1 MTDIETSVV
10 ISAQTDE
17 LQSGLEAAANSVQAA
32 TDAMRAQF
40 AGLGAAAQQAQTQI
54 STASAQVG
62 SSIGALQ
69 ARAAGIA
76 GSVDGMIPNL
86 VGSGRAGQLN
96 TQDERDQINR
106 LSADQKITDEKFAR
120 YKAEIQ
126 NEAAFGKLSA
136 TEAIGQEQDLLDLKW
151 SYDQAY
157 YEKKLAAADNDG
169 RMQEKLLEQQGL
181 AYEKYVTN
189 VQALD
194 AKLAEANKKA
204 WDDLVAPVERA
215 IDRSVTGVIL
225 GTTTVQKAL
234 ANLAQSIIAEF
245 VNSAVRGVFDQ
256 IGNLLAGGLLGGSD
270 QNFSGGL
277 AGAGEE
283 VAGGGLAEG
292 LGPGSLFGSGG
303 LVGGLFKDIG
313 TLFAFKG
320 GGIVPSA
327 QGGWAV
333 PSLGP
338 GGVLAQLHSNEMV
351 LPANISQ
358 GLQSMLAAPA
368 GAGGGSG
375 TGASPVVVNVSAIDS
390 QDVKRFFQ
398 SNGNLMVAALNKAMR
413 NGSALRTA

>member
-40 AGLGAAAQQAQTQI
+40 AGLGAAAQQAQLQI
-54 STASAQVG
+54 SSASAQVG

-69 ARAAGIA
+69 ARAASIA
-76 GSVDGMIPNL
+76 GSMA
-86 VGSGRAGQLN
+86 SQE
-96 TQDERDQINR
+96 ERDQINQ

-120 YKAEIQ
+120 YKAAIQ

-157 YEKKLAAADNDG
+157 FEKKLAAADNDG
-169 RMQEKLLEQQGL
+169 RTQEKLLEQQGL

-194 AKLAEANKKA
+194 AKLAEANKRA

-215 IDRSVTGVIL
+215 IDRSVTGIIL

-256 IGNLLAGGLLGGSD
+256 IGNLLAGSVLRGSD
-270 QNFSGGL
+270 QDFSGGL
-277 AGAGEE
+277 TGAGEE
-283 VAGGGLAEG
+283 VVGGSLAEG
-292 LGPGSLFGSGG
+292 LGLGSLFGSGG

-313 TLFAFKG
+313 TLFAFSG

-398 SNGNLMVAALNKAMR
+398 SNGSLMVAALNKAMR

>member
-1 MTDIETSVV
+1 MPDIETSVV

-17 LQSGLEAAANSVQAA
+17 LQSGMEAAANSVQAA

-40 AGLGAAAQQAQTQI
+40 AGLGAAAQQAQMQI
-54 STASAQVG
+54 SAASAQVG

-69 ARAAGIA
+69 ARAASIA
-76 GSVDGMIPNL
+76 GSVDGIIPDL
-86 VGSGRAGQLN
+86 AGRGRADRQLA
-96 TQDERDQINR
+96 TQDERDQLNR

-120 YKAEIQ
+120 YKAAIE
-126 NEAAFGKLSA
+126 NEAALGKLSA
-136 TEAIGQEQDLLDLKW
+136 AEAIQQEQDLLDLKW

-169 RMQEKLLEQQGL
+169 RTQEKLLEQQQL
-181 AYEKYVTN
+181 AYEKYLTN

-194 AKLAEANKKA
+194 AKLAEANKRT
-204 WDDLVAPVERA
+204 WDELVAPVERA
-215 IDRSVTGVIL
+215 IDRSVTGIIL

-256 IGNLLAGGLLGGSD
+256 IGNLLASGSLRGSD
-270 QNFSGGL
+270 QDFSGGL

-283 VAGGGLAEG
+283 VVGSGLAEG
-292 LGPGSLFGSGG
+292 LGLGSLFGSGG
-303 LVGGLFKDIG
+303 LVGGLFKSIG
-313 TLFAFKG
+313 TLFAFER

-358 GLQSMLAAPA
+358 GLQSMLATPA
-368 GAGGGSG
+368 GAGGES
-375 TGASPVVVNVSAIDS
+375 GASPSPLVVNVSAIDS

-398 SNGNLMVAALNKAMR
+398 SNGSLLVAALNKAMR
-413 NGSALRTA
+413 NGSARTA